1 MRVVYI
7 GDIDETGDTDMTNTA
22 AKEVFNRA
30 IAATTDADAIAR
42 LEVARE
48 YLTNPDFRAKLQEHL
63 WLTRKQ

>member
-1 MRVVYI
+1 
-7 GDIDETGDTDMTNTA
+7 MTNTA